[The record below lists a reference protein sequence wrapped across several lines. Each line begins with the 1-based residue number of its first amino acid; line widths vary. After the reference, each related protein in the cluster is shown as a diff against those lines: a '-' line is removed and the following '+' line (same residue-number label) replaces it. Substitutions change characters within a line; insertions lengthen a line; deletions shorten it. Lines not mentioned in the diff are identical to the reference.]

1 MILVAILAT
10 LSVVCVNCSKDK
22 DGPAIYFYASDGK
35 TIDKKGDTTVLL
47 YATYKDPGCYVED
60 NSTPNDKILVT
71 DNVKTLLKLDDNG
84 RVQAVPDN
92 YRITYTA
99 TDESDNKTE
108 RVKVITCRNVSDVFA
123 GKYKTGR
130 VQSSGVPI
138 ATENFPGSTI
148 CAAVEGSNCYISSV
162 NVGKDVPG
170 QLEFTKVAKHKHYGG
185 DDISTK
191 IKAYMY
197 FPDYN
202 DGNWEKPFGYMK
214 NSTNPDYVMYEGLT
228 YNEAIDSILSLKSLD
243 DDGNGCIYL
252 KIHDFKKTGA
262 TWTTQNYEW
271 EIVPDSL
278 KYVIKG
284 KDDLTGK
291 PQSKIVYVDGEFNHI
306 ELALEI
312 APYKKIGGEWKPQAP
327 IKDYKETYYRVGD
340 DYKE

>member
-1 MILVAILAT
+1 MNKRILTSMILVAILAT

-60 NSTPNDKILVT
+60 NSTPSEKILVT
-71 DNVKTLLKLDDNG
+71 DNVKTQLKLDDNG
-84 RVQAVPDN
+84 RVQAAPKSYN
-92 YRITYTA
+92 ITYTA

-148 CAAVEGSNCYISSV
+148 CAAVEGNNCYISSV
-162 NVGKDVPG
+162 NVGNEFPG

-197 FPDYN
+197 FPNYN

-214 NSTNPDYVMYEGLT
+214 NSTNPEYVM
-228 YNEAIDSILSLKSLD
+228 
-243 DDGNGCIYL
+243 
-252 KIHDFKKTGA
+252 
-262 TWTTQNYEW
+262 
-271 EIVPDSL
+271 
-278 KYVIKG
+278 
-284 KDDLTGK
+284 
-291 PQSKIVYVDGEFNHI
+291 
-306 ELALEI
+306 
-312 APYKKIGGEWKPQAP
+312 
-327 IKDYKETYYRVGD
+327 
-340 DYKE
+340 